1 MSEMGGAITRNGLLL
16 AAFAIATALLVASA
30 FLGTRD
36 RIAEAQRAAEE
47 KALLEIVPRAI
58 HDNEMLDDVVPAPVG
73 EPLLNLS
80 DQRSIYIARRGGSAS
95 AVVIPAIAPDGY
107 SGDIELIVGV
117 MRNGEIAGVRV
128 LQHRE
133 TPGLGDAIDHRK
145 SPWIESIRGRSLTNP
160 EAAQWTVKKDGG
172 VFDQFTGATITPRAV
187 VKATA
192 RVLEYVERNRDV
204 LFPEQRAEGLP
215 DIEKPGEAPL

>member
-1 MSEMGGAITRNGLLL
+1 MSEIGGAITRNGLLL
-16 AAFAIATALLVASA
+16 AAFAIATALLVASV

-36 RIAEAQRAAEE
+36 RIEEAQRAAEE
-47 KALLEIVPRAI
+47 KALLEIVPRSL
-58 HDNEMLDDVVPAPVG
+58 HDNTMLDDILPTSTNA
-73 EPLLNLS
+73 PLLGLS
-80 DQRSIYIARRGGSAS
+80 DQRSIYVARRGTDAT

-117 MRNGEIAGVRV
+117 MRNGSVAGVRV

-145 SPWIESIRGRSLTNP
+145 SPWIESLRGRSLSDP
-160 EAAQWTVKKDGG
+160 AAGQWTVKKDGG
-172 VFDQFTGATITPRAV
+172 AFDQFTGATITPRAV

-192 RVLEYVERNRDV
+192 RVLEYVERNRAK
-204 LFPEQRAEGLP
+204 LFPDLYPDSYSETEQS
-215 DIEKPGEAPL
+215 GETQQ